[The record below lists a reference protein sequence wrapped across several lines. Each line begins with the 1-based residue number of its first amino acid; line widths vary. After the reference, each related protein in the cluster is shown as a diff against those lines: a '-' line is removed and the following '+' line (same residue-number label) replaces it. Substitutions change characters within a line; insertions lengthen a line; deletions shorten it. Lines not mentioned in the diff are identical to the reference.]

1 MPRFLSEPNHQ
12 HGTVAKTAVLLVN
25 LGTPNAPT
33 PQAVRRYLRQFLS
46 DPRVIEVPRAVWLP
60 ILYGVI
66 LVTRPKKSAQRYAR
80 IWSTDGSPLK
90 VHTDRQARLLA
101 RELHSEIHSPLAVEY
116 AMRYGEPSIRQ
127 MLARLK
133 SEGCERILVVPM
145 YPQYSASTTASVF
158 DEVARYL
165 QQVRSAPE
173 IRLVKSFHDHPAY
186 IGALAALVREHWEKW
201 DRPERLV
208 VSFHGLPQ
216 FSVARGDPY
225 HRECQKTARLLAEE
239 LQLAD
244 DHWQIAFQSRFGR
257 LEWLKPYTASTLA
270 ELGRKGV
277 GRVDLI
283 CPGFVCDCL
292 ETLEE
297 IGIEG
302 KEVFLGAG
310 GKEFHLLPCLNEHE
324 DWIHAL
330 AGIAREHLAGWV
342 SERRGMQSARAPA
355 EQGRARSIAPGAEP

>member
-1 MPRFLSEPNHQ
+1 MPRFLSEPDHQ
-12 HGTVAKTAVLLVN
+12 HGAVLKTAVLLVN
-25 LGTPNAPT
+25 LGTPDAPT
-33 PQAVRRYLRQFLS
+33 SQAVRRYLRQFLS
-46 DPRVIEVPRAVWLP
+46 DPRVIEAPRAVWLP
-60 ILYGVI
+60 VLYGVI
-66 LVTRPKKSAQRYAR
+66 LVTRPKQSAHRYAR

-90 VHTDRQARLLA
+90 VHTDRQARILA
-101 RELHSEIHSPLAVEY
+101 SHLHSEIHSPLVVEY
-116 AMRYGEPSIRQ
+116 AMRYGEPSIRH

-158 DEVARYL
+158 DEVAGYL
-165 QQVRSAPE
+165 RQVRSAPE
-173 IRLVKSFHDHPAY
+173 IRTIKTFHDHPAY
-186 IGALAALVREHWEKW
+186 IGALAASVREHWEKW
-201 DRPERLV
+201 GRPERLV

-216 FSVARGDPY
+216 FSVVRGDPY
-225 HRECQKTARLLAEE
+225 HSECQKTARLLAQQ

-244 DHWQIAFQSRFGR
+244 GQWQIAFQSRFGR

-270 ELGRKGV
+270 ELGRKGAR
-277 GRVDLI
+277 RVDLI

-302 KEVFLGAG
+302 KEIFIGAG
-310 GKEFHLLPCLNEHE
+310 GKEFHLLPCLNERE
-324 DWIHAL
+324 DWICAL

-342 SERRGMQSARAPA
+342 GGPWDKQSARDAA
-355 EQGRARSIAPGAEP
+355 EQGRAPSLASDA